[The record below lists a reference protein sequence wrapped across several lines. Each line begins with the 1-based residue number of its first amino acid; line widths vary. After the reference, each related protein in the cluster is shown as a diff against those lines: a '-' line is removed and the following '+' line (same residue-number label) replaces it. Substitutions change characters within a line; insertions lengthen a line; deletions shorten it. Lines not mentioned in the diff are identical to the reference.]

1 MIMSYKSL
9 WACIAT
15 MLLAA
20 LPGAQTSAEALEH
33 VPTFRGVLTDITNE
47 QGESN
52 RYFAP
57 IFNRTSPWYIDNE
70 DSFEREGRLIDG
82 IADVWRNGF
91 VAPFEGVPRG
101 PLTGRAKELSGQ
113 WMGSELYETRG
124 GRVRRVEGE
133 GRAVACIP
141 WRITPDLGDDY
152 LLSMDAYV
160 AEGESVTLG
169 YFGNV
174 QTFGTAEGLS
184 NQLGQLTL
192 DLERG
197 EGRNAEEITWTV
209 AWDMNGSKQVFTST
223 TTAPVGEELTM
234 QLGWIDD
241 NVTQDDLFDATIV
254 TSQGRRRLIRGNMFT
269 AIEVFGFGFEM
280 NGTNSYVQHL
290 VAAVPEPNTALLLCF
305 GSALTAQRLRRKK
318 QAR

>member
-9 WACIAT
+9 WACITT
-15 MLLAA
+15 MLLGA
-20 LPGAQTSAEALEH
+20 LSGVQMSAEALEH
-33 VPTFRGVLTDITNE
+33 VPTFRGVQTDITND

-57 IFNRTSPWYIDNE
+57 LFNRTSPWYIDNE

-91 VAPFEGVPRG
+91 VSPFEGVPRG

-113 WMGSELYETRG
+113 WMGSELYETHG
-124 GRVRRVEGE
+124 GRVRRVEGDE
-133 GRAVACIP
+133 RAVACIP

-152 LLSMDAYV
+152 LLSMDTYV
-160 AEGESVTLG
+160 AQGESVTLG
-169 YFGNV
+169 YFGSV
-174 QTFGTAEGLS
+174 QVFGTAEGLS

-192 DLERG
+192 DVARG
-197 EGRNAEEITWTV
+197 EGALADEITWTV

-223 TTAPVGEELTM
+223 TTAPADEEITL

-241 NVTQDDLFDATIV
+241 NVTQDDLFDASIV
-254 TSQGRRRLIRGNMFT
+254 TSAGRRRLIRGNMFT

-280 NGTNSYVQHL
+280 KGSNSYIENL
-290 VAAVPEPNTALLLCF
+290 VAAVPEPNTALLLCL
-305 GSALTAQRLRRKK
+305 GSALTVQQLRRKK
-318 QAR
+318 QSK